1 MQAKLSFVSLSLFL
15 SAEILDFSDLIYHE
29 KSADWQEEWG
39 ETDKTM
45 TEEFQTLLNFWTFE
59 KPVDFCH

>member
-15 SAEILDFSDLIYHE
+15 SAEILDFSDFIYHV

-45 TEEFQTLLNFWTFE
+45 AEEFQ
-59 KPVDFCH
+59 KDM